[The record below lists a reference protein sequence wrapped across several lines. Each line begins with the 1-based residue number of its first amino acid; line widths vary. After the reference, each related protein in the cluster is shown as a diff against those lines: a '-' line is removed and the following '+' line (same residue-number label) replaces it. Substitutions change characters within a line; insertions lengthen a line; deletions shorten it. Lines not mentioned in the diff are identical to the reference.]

1 MFAQHAPDPPYQPY
15 GAGGGGGTLPQTACP
30 ACTSF
35 NYAAAVKCAVCET
48 QLPAH
53 DADQDGFG
61 GGFGGVFGGGGDGK
75 DAGQDDDDDD
85 AAAAAAP
92 AAAAYGG
99 GQHQQPDDDD
109 RLLWRFT
116 KAASQGARLPELR
129 SILDEAVARQWASP
143 LNRCSLQH
151 KDDGRTALAY
161 AVASNRDD
169 TVRDLVTL
177 GADVDK
183 RMGEATTALTVAI
196 LNERMDGTEMVR
208 LLLSLGSDPDPARL
222 GEAGIEEG
230 DLNIT
235 MRYWL
240 HRAREEPPITREEAA
255 MYAKFA
261 PLDRIREAQFS
272 IVGEKAVL
280 ATVINHLSA
289 RFANPG
295 AQRKPLVM
303 MMMGPPGHGKTYLT
317 RNIAASLVGTDNVL
331 EIACGAL
338 RDDADLF
345 GRAGHNPVD
354 GRLTRFLRTRQGQ
367 RSVVFLDEFER
378 IRDIVNHLGWEQA
391 TKMYNGFLE
400 PWSEGKLTDNSG
412 QQQRQGQQRN
422 PGGNDEDKEGI
433 IDVSKTIFILVCGN
447 HTLFVYEYIC
457 MCGVVQVRLYW
468 FT

>member
-1 MFAQHAPDPPYQPY
+1 MMFAPGPPNQPY

-30 ACTSF
+30 TCTVF
-35 NYAAAVKCAVCET
+35 NYAAAVKCAVCDT
-48 QLPAH
+48 QLPAQLPGH

-61 GGFGGVFGGGGDGK
+61 GGFGGGGDGK
-75 DAGQDDDDDD
+75 DGGQDDDDDAMDDD
-85 AAAAAAP
+85 AAAAANAA
-92 AAAAYGG
+92 AAAAYGP
-99 GQHQQPDDDD
+99 QPDDDD
-109 RLLWRFT
+109 RLLFRFT
-116 KAASQGARLPELR
+116 RAASQGARLPELR
-129 SILDEAVARQWASP
+129 SMLDEAVARQWASP

-151 KDDGRTALAY
+151 VKDGGRTALAY

-177 GADVDK
+177 GADVDQ
-183 RMGEATTALTVAI
+183 RMGAATTALTVAI

-222 GEAGIEEG
+222 AEAGIEEG

-412 QQQRQGQQRN
+412 QQRQGQQRN

-447 HTLFVYEYIC
+447 HT
-457 MCGVVQVRLYW
+457 MCVCE
-468 FT
+468 